1 VKLSG
6 GVEWALHCCVVL
18 TTATEPV
25 PAARLAELH
34 DVSGSYLAKQLQ
46 ALSRAGLVTSVQG
59 KAGGYVLTRAP
70 ELITILDVVEAVDGA
85 QPTFVCTEIRQR
97 GPLAAAQEACTRPCP
112 IARAMAG
119 ADAAWRAALQA
130 TSIADLARGVDDD
143 YGPTALAGIR
153 TWLTG
158 PDEGGIATGER
169 A

>member
-1 VKLSG
+1 MKLSG

-70 ELITILDVVEAVDGA
+70 ELITILDVVTAVDGA
-85 QPTFVCTEIRQR
+85 QPAFVCTEIRQR
-97 GPLAAAQEACTRPCP
+97 GPLAAPQEACTRPCP

-130 TSIADLARGVDDD
+130 ISVADLARGVDED
-143 YGPTALAGIR
+143 YGPSALAGIR
-153 TWLTG
+153 TWLSPTAG
-158 PDEGGIATGER
+158 DSTIVEQA
-169 A
+169 